1 MFRKIFKALHVSK
14 QRQPIHSF
22 EFIPCLAAKFTPQ
35 IMQLVSATHTLWR
48 KHQYRKQVAPTSG

>member
-35 IMQLVSATHTLWR
+35 IMQLVSATHTL
-48 KHQYRKQVAPTSG
+48 